1 MKSWEIDVMMLRS
14 ELIFREYA
22 ERTQD
27 IYVKTVE
34 DFLMSTDKESFHIQR
49 EDVIRYLDRRL
60 QEDSKNTVLVKL
72 NALEFFFEEVLGLD
86 ITENIR
92 RFKKMRREYKQDLV
106 SLQDIDI
113 LLSSIPTRDRMILK
127 TILETGEYPKHM
139 HKWKVSD
146 LVSKEDGWYL
156 QEHKLRTEF
165 VKELLAYIE
174 KFEVTDYLFYGNKG
188 YIDYTNI
195 YLILRKYSEMYLG
208 RRVTVGELKHAV
220 ALELWK
226 QGKEEEIKKYLGNQS
241 LASIRQWYKFRGII
255 LERIG

>member
-34 DFLMSTDKESFHIQR
+34 DFLMSTDKESCNIQR

-60 QEDSKNTVLVKL
+60 KEDSKNTVLVKL

-146 LVSKEDGWYL
+146 LVSKEDG
-156 QEHKLRTEF
+156 
-165 VKELLAYIE
+165 
-174 KFEVTDYLFYGNKG
+174 
-188 YIDYTNI
+188 
-195 YLILRKYSEMYLG
+195 
-208 RRVTVGELKHAV
+208 
-220 ALELWK
+220 
-226 QGKEEEIKKYLGNQS
+226 
-241 LASIRQWYKFRGII
+241 
-255 LERIG
+255 

>member
-1 MKSWEIDVMMLRS
+1 MKSWEIDLMMLRS

-27 IYVKTVE
+27 IYIKTVE
-34 DFLMSTDKESFHIQR
+34 DFLNSTDKESCNIQR

-60 QEDSKNTVLVKL
+60 KEDSNNTVLVKL

-92 RFKKMRREYKQDLV
+92 KFKKLKREYKQDLV
-106 SLQDIDI
+106 GLQDIDI
-113 LLSSIPTRDRMILK
+113 LLSSIPTRDRIILK

-139 HKWKVSD
+139 HKWTISD
-146 LVSKEDGWYL
+146 LHSKEDGWYL
-156 QEHKLRTEF
+156 KGHKLSKEF
-165 VKELLAYIE
+165 TKELLAYIE
-174 KFEVTDYLFYGNKG
+174 KFEITNYLFYGNKDF
-188 YIDYTNI
+188 IDYTNI
-195 YLILRKYSEMYLG
+195 YLLLRKHTEMYLG

-226 QGKEEEIKKYLGNQS
+226 QGKVEEIKKYLGNQS
-241 LASIRQWYKFRGII
+241 LASIRQWYKMRGII
-255 LERIG
+255 LEGIR

>member
-49 EDVIRYLDRRL
+49 EDVIRYLDRRMR
-60 QEDSKNTVLVKL
+60 EDSKNTVLVKL

-127 TILETGEYPKHM
+127 TILETGEYPKKM

-146 LVSKEDGWYL
+146 LHSEEDGWYL
-156 QEHKLRTEF
+156 QEHKLTKEF
-165 VKELLAYIE
+165 TKELLEYIE
-174 KFEVTDYLFYGNKG
+174 TFEITDYLFYGNKG

-195 YLILRKYSEMYLG
+195 YLILRK
-208 RRVTVGELKHAV
+208 
-220 ALELWK
+220 
-226 QGKEEEIKKYLGNQS
+226 
-241 LASIRQWYKFRGII
+241 
-255 LERIG
+255 